1 MDLPGV
7 PSALL
12 EELRSAALEER
23 IQALALVGGAVR
35 DALLHQRHGRAW
47 PGLADLDLVVEGDAA
62 VLASAL
68 LRRAGPQRI
77 SHCIEH
83 DRFGTV
89 SLRLDGEPL
98 DLATARAEAYPEP
111 GMNPVVTPG
120 SLQADLVRRD
130 FTINAMALDLLSG
143 HLVDPHG
150 GQADLDARA
159 LVFLHDGSVADDPT
173 RVIRAARYAARLDF
187 DLSPAALHQVT
198 TTLAAWP
205 WSWRPGDSAEKA
217 PPALSTRLRM
227 ELDRLFLNEPWARA
241 LDHLEAWQAMPLLDP
256 ALQQD
261 PLRKRRLRRA
271 RSLGLPL
278 LPALLAAATD
288 PAASARRL
296 QIPGQQLLW
305 LEQLAELRHWLQ
317 QNNSPALEAQPSVWT
332 AAIEAQGWRPEAVA
346 LAVCAGVPSWR
357 PLLRWWGRWRHTAA
371 PLQARDLIAAG
382 WRPGPGLGAELQR
395 LRFQRLDQSR

>member
-12 EELRSAALEER
+12 EELRSAALDER
-23 IQALALVGGAVR
+23 IKALALVGGAVR
-35 DALLHQRHGRAW
+35 DALLQERQRRAW
-47 PGLADLDLVVEGDAA
+47 HGLADLDLVVEGDAA
-62 VLASAL
+62 VLAAAL
-68 LRRAGPQRI
+68 LRRAGPERI
-77 SHCIEH
+77 SHWIEH
-83 DRFGTV
+83 GRFGTV

-143 HLVDPHG
+143 DLVDPHG
-150 GQADLDARA
+150 GQADLDAGL

-187 DLSPAALHQVT
+187 DLSPAARHQVRS
-198 TTLAAWP
+198 TLTAWP
-205 WSWRPGDSAEKA
+205 WSWRAGDPVELA

-227 ELDRLFLNEPWARA
+227 ELDRLLQNEPWAKA
-241 LDHLEAWQAMPLLDP
+241 LEHLEAWQALPLLDP
-256 ALQQD
+256 ALQHD
-261 PLRKRRLRRA
+261 PLRNRRLRRA
-271 RSLGLPL
+271 TSLGLPL

-288 PAASARRL
+288 PMASARRL

-305 LEQLAELRHWLQ
+305 LEQLAELRRWLL
-317 QNNSPALEAQPSVWT
+317 QNGSDPKAPPSVWT
-332 AAIEAQGWRPEAVA
+332 AAIESKGWRPEAVA

-357 PLLRWWGRWRHTAA
+357 PLLRWWGRWRLTAA
-371 PLQARDLIAAG
+371 PLQAKDLIAAG
-382 WRPGPGLGAELQR
+382 WRPGPDLGAELQR